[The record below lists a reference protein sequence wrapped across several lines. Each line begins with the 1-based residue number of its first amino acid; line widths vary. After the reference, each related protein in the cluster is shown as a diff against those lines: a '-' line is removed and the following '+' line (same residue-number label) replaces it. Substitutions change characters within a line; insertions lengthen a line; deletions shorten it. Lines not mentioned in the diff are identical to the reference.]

1 MPIKPS
7 RLIFIS
13 TFILSL
19 FTFLVPVIISIFHS
33 VQLAGLNFEDFTVAY
48 VNLQVH
54 ISEDLIM
61 AYKIL
66 MGISFLMSVI
76 SFILFTDNRRF
87 FRVSILCLIMS
98 VFYPIGSF
106 IFVLLAFTFG

>member
-1 MPIKPS
+1 LPIEPY

-13 TFILSL
+13 SFILSL

-33 VQLAGLNFEDFTVAY
+33 LQLGGLSFEDFTVSY
-48 VNLQVH
+48 VNLKVH
-54 ISEDLIM
+54 ISENLIL

-76 SFILFTDNRRF
+76 LVILFIDKRRF
-87 FRVSILCLIMS
+87 FRVSILCVIMS
-98 VFYPIGSF
+98 IFYPIGSF